1 MATISR
7 ASGYIRIVIT
17 FALIFPATSQAYS
30 VLTHEAIVDALW
42 TDAIKPALTKR
53 FPDATEDQLD
63 EAHAYAYGGCIIQ
76 DLGYYPFGSHFFS
89 DLAHYVR
96 SADLI
101 ESLIAESRD
110 LDEYA
115 FALGATAHYGAD
127 VEGHAIAVNRAVP
140 ILYPKLRRKFGDNV
154 TYADNPAAHLKTE
167 FGFDVLQVARGS
179 YAPQA
184 YHDFIGFKV
193 SKDLLDRA
201 FQQTYGLHLTE
212 LFGTLDL
219 ALGTYR
225 FSVSTMI
232 PKVTRAAWAA
242 KKDEIT
248 GERPGVSQKQFLY
261 ALDRASYTKEWGS
274 GYRSPGLLTRF
285 LAFCARML
293 PKVGPLS
300 GLAFRVP
307 TPETEK
313 MFERSFVAAV
323 DRDRRSYAGI
333 IRDRFRLANRDLDTG
348 EPVSPGEYM
357 LSDRTY
363 DKLLTKLAAK
373 KFDGVTPELRTNIL
387 SFYGAMK
394 TPDAHGIEPQLA
406 ALKATQ

>member
-140 ILYPKLRRKFGDNV
+140 
-154 TYADNPAAHLKTE
+154 
-167 FGFDVLQVARGS
+167 
-179 YAPQA
+179 
-184 YHDFIGFKV
+184 
-193 SKDLLDRA
+193 
-201 FQQTYGLHLTE
+201 
-212 LFGTLDL
+212 
-219 ALGTYR
+219 
-225 FSVSTMI
+225 
-232 PKVTRAAWAA
+232 
-242 KKDEIT
+242 
-248 GERPGVSQKQFLY
+248 
-261 ALDRASYTKEWGS
+261 
-274 GYRSPGLLTRF
+274 
-285 LAFCARML
+285 
-293 PKVGPLS
+293 
-300 GLAFRVP
+300 
-307 TPETEK
+307 
-313 MFERSFVAAV
+313 
-323 DRDRRSYAGI
+323 
-333 IRDRFRLANRDLDTG
+333 
-348 EPVSPGEYM
+348 
-357 LSDRTY
+357 
-363 DKLLTKLAAK
+363 
-373 KFDGVTPELRTNIL
+373 
-387 SFYGAMK
+387 
-394 TPDAHGIEPQLA
+394 
-406 ALKATQ
+406 